1 MERIE
6 CSRTIFFPSLKE
18 GGIMSWRCTQK
29 KKKTRW
35 KIDTEGEGGN
45 GSLAGSKIGS
55 SHSVPD
61 LMSLRDNRAAR
72 HGMRIT
78 LFFFFFPFY
87 FIYIY
92 AGSKETA
99 RWPGVGRYEGIEP

>member
-61 LMSLRDNRAAR
+61 LMSLCDNRAAR

-78 LFFFFFPFY
+78 LFFFFLPFFLFY
-87 FIYIY
+87 FIYIC
-92 AGSKETA
+92 GGLKRLPDGLE
-99 RWPGVGRYEGIEP
+99 WVVMKV